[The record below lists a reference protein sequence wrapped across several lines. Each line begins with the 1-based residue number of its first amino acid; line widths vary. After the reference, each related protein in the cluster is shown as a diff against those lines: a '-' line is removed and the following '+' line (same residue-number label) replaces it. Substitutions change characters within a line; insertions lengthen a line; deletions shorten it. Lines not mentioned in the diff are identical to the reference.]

1 MDDLIFSVSDFVA
14 VFNQTISNAYPNVT
28 IEGEL
33 ESFRISKNRWLYFNL
48 KDNYSSLKFFG
59 TVNQLPGPLEDGL
72 IMRVKGVPF
81 LHPLF
86 GFSINVQF
94 MQPVG
99 EGSLKKAAQLLE
111 AKLAKE
117 GLFDENR
124 KRPITYPPARIG
136 LITSV
141 GSAAYHD
148 FIKIL
153 AERWGGISIE
163 VADVQVQGEV
173 APGQIIQALSHFNSE
188 KQPVDVIVLIRGGGS
203 ADDLAA
209 FSNELVTRA
218 VATSRTPTLVAIGH
232 EVDISLA
239 EMAADKRGS
248 TPTHAA
254 EMLSPDKR
262 QLFKELISQRKQL
275 DQLIS
280 TQFQY
285 FSESLERTKSDS
297 NESIISF
304 LNSLS
309 TNLNQNKQL
318 LDILSPLSALKRGY
332 AIIRQNGKVLTSAKG
347 LKTDSYISTEFKD
360 GEVLSLVKE
369 VKLNK
374 GRS

>member
-1 MDDLIFSVSDFVA
+1 MDDLILSVSDFIA
-14 VFNQTISNAYPNVT
+14 VFNQTISYAYPNVT

-33 ESFRISKNRWLYFNL
+33 ESLRISKGKWVYFNL
-48 KDNYSSLKFFG
+48 KDSNSSVKFFG

-72 IMRVKGVPF
+72 IVRVKGVPF
-81 LHPLF
+81 LHHLY

-99 EGSLKKAAQLLE
+99 EGSLRRASQLLQ
-111 AKLAKE
+111 AKLTKE
-117 GLFDENR
+117 GLFDESR
-124 KRPITYPPARIG
+124 KRQIDYPPLRLG

-153 AERWGGISIE
+153 AERWGGIAIE

-173 APGQIIQALSHFNSE
+173 APAQIIRAFDHFNSE
-188 KQPVDVIVLIRGGGS
+188 KEPVDVIVLIRGGGS

-209 FSNELVTRA
+209 FNNELVTRA

-232 EVDISLA
+232 EIDVSLA

-254 EMLSPDKR
+254 EILSPDKR
-262 QLFKELISQRKQL
+262 QLIKDLLIQRKQL
-275 DQLIS
+275 DLAIESTIDMYFDQLKQS
-280 TQFQY
+280 KQDS
-285 FSESLERTKSDS
+285 SEII
-297 NESIISF
+297 NEF
-304 LNSLS
+304 LIDQASR
-309 TNLNQNKQL
+309 LNQNKQL

-332 AIIRQNGKVLTSAKG
+332 AIIRQDEKVITSAKR
-347 LKTDSYISTEFKD
+347 LKTNSRITTQFKD
-360 GEVLSLVKE
+360 GEVISVISE
-369 VKLNK
+369 VKLI
-374 GRS
+374 

>member
-1 MDDLIFSVSDFVA
+1 MDDLILSVSDFVA
-14 VFNQTISNAYPNVT
+14 VFNQTISYAYPNVT

-33 ESFRISKNRWLYFNL
+33 ESFRISKNRWVYFNL

-59 TVNQLPGPLEDGL
+59 TVAQLPGPLEDGL
-72 IMRVKGVPF
+72 IIRVKGVPF
-81 LHPLF
+81 LHALY
-86 GFSINVQF
+86 GFSVNVQF

-99 EGSLKKAAQLLE
+99 EGSLKKAALLLE

-117 GLFDENR
+117 GLFDEKR
-124 KRPITYPPARIG
+124 KRPISYPPSRVG

-153 AERWGGISIE
+153 AERWGGIAIE
-163 VADVQVQGEV
+163 VADVQVQGDI
-173 APGQIIQALSHFNSE
+173 APSQIIKAIEHFNSE
-188 KQPVDVIVLIRGGGS
+188 KKPVDVVVIIRGGGS

-232 EVDISLA
+232 EVDVSLA

-254 EMLSPDKR
+254 EILSPDKR
-262 QLFKELISQRKQL
+262 QLLKDLEVINNQLYQLTDAHIQDFSDALAISTTEVSGAIGVYMENLVSKL
-275 DQLIS
+275 DQS
-280 TQFQY
+280 M
-285 FSESLERTKSDS
+285 
-297 NESIISF
+297 
-304 LNSLS
+304 
-309 TNLNQNKQL
+309 QL

-332 AIIRQNGKVLTSAKG
+332 AIIRQDGKVLTSAKG
-347 LKTDSYISTEFKD
+347 LKAGAYISTEFKD

-369 VKLNK
+369 IKLK
-374 GRS
+374 A